1 MTQKYEQRGRVAN
14 SKVWWRTNDTLWV
27 ISDQNNLP
35 TKCGFLVELGPPRIC
50 LLYAVQSG
58 HLGRCWCGLRNL
70 SKFQTA
76 AGSIWFK
83 TRGLLSSCGPPWIHP
98 GGYLTT
104 CDIYCAGSLTVHKGS
119 PSHGHLKKSHKLV
132 NYPSTHER
140 IASGQFSLSSTRVK
154 TVVSSDGIK
163 DPCCLSKTL
172 SHITKCSPHVTYDII
187 WLMGL

>member
-14 SKVWWRTNDTLWV
+14 SKVWWRTTDTLWV

-35 TKCGFLVELGPPRIC
+35 TKCGFLVELRPPRIC

-70 SKFQTA
+70 SKCQTT

-83 TRGLLSSCGPPWIHP
+83 PRGHLSSCRPPWIHP
-98 GGYLTT
+98 GGYLTA

-119 PSHGHLKKSHKLV
+119 PSHGHLKKIPQIGQLPQHPRAHRFGPIFFELHSSE
-132 NYPSTHER
+132 N
-140 IASGQFSLSSTRVK
+140 SGIVRWNK
-154 TVVSSDGIK
+154 R
-163 DPCCLSKTL
+163 TL
-172 SHITKCSPHVTYDII
+172 LFI
-187 WLMGL
+187 